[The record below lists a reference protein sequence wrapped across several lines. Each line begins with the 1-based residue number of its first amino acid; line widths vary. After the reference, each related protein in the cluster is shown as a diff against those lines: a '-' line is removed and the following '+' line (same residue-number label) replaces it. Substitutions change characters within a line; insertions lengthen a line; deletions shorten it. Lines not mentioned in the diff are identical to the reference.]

1 MRRDDGSDI
10 DIAFHEAHLT
20 LRDGTPVLIRR
31 LLTEDAPSRFSE
43 PRESRGSSA
52 ALLRTHARGEPHEL
66 LDKSSTTIR
75 PVPRTSIRSPSL
87 FYHTD
92 RPSWT
97 GRMLRQT
104 CAKSVMR
111 SSRAAI
117 SDKSIILSPTN
128 GPRSVIRMT
137 TERPFS

>member
-66 LDKSSTTIR
+66 LDKL
-75 PVPRTSIRSPSL
+75 VHYDL
-87 FYHTD
+87 A
-92 RPSWT
+92 
-97 GRMLRQT
+97 
-104 CAKSVMR
+104 CAKAFYPQTEFVLTYR
-111 SSRAAI
+111 STFLDR
-117 SDKSIILSPTN
+117 
-128 GPRSVIRMT
+128 
-137 TERPFS
+137 